1 MIRRNPTLTLLLALG
16 ALGCGDDAGL
26 ASGGGGGDVPGAAP
40 APTTTTAGPGAT
52 GVGQIGAQD
61 FGLFRQILDD
71 GMIPAPGTLDAVG
84 FFAEHKLDYPLP
96 ECGDDLCVHALLGV
110 QGNMVDG
117 GDCTVIQIGMN
128 SPLRPDAAD
137 RPPLD
142 LVLALDVS
150 GSMRG
155 GPIEAL
161 RAGLHRMLDHLGP
174 DDTVTIVPYA
184 TEAYVALPATG
195 LEGRAELEAAIDAL
209 ATRGNTNIYDGLF
222 LAFEQAEQRRAPDRE
237 ARVVLLSDGVATTGL
252 VDPARLRRLAEAY
265 ARRGIGVTT
274 IGVGVDF
281 DVDVMRGISEVG
293 AGNFYFLENPAAV
306 EEVFA
311 DEVQTF
317 LVPVALDATLELR
330 VGPHYVVRG
339 AYGTHAW
346 RGGRHGGKAELPALF
361 LAGRQRADDPVAETG
376 RRGGGGGVLIELGVV
391 PGATAPAGEPVGVVE
406 LRFTDPRTGERRRQT
421 TEVVNPMAPGEM
433 PVAGWFTDDTVAKGF
448 VMLNLYVGFELA
460 MELTRDGDLLTALA
474 TLQALRAAVG
484 DWLLDH
490 PDPDITDDL
499 AYVDRFVDLLEAR
512 RGEATF
518 ARPPDGSA
526 ARPRNPWPAD

>member
-1 MIRRNPTLTLLLALG
+1 MRPNAPLTLCLILG
-16 ALGCGDDAGL
+16 ALGCSDGGGGS
-26 ASGGGGGDVPGAAP
+26 ASGGGGDFPAADP
-40 APTTTTAGPGAT
+40 APPTTNAGPGAT

-71 GMIPAPGTLDAVG
+71 GNIPAPGTLDAVG
-84 FFAEHKLDYPLP
+84 FFAEHKLDYPQP
-96 ECGDDLCVHALLGV
+96 ECGEDICVHALLGV
-110 QGNMVDG
+110 QGNMVNG

-155 GPIEAL
+155 APIEAL
-161 RAGLHRMLDHLGP
+161 RVGLHRMLDHLGP
-174 DDTVTIVPYA
+174 DDTVTLVPYA
-184 TEAYVALPATG
+184 TEAFVALEPTG
-195 LEGRAELEAAIDAL
+195 LDERARLEAAIDAL

-252 VDPARLRRLAEAY
+252 VEPARLRRLAEAY

-274 IGVGVDF
+274 IGVGRDF
-281 DVDVMRGISEVG
+281 DVDVMRGIAEVG
-293 AGNFYFLENPAAV
+293 AGNFYFLESPAAV
-306 EEVFA
+306 EEVFV

-330 VGPHYVVRG
+330 LGPHYVVRG

-361 LAGRQRADDPVAETG
+361 LA
-376 RRGGGGGVLIELGVV
+376 
-391 PGATAPAGEPVGVVE
+391 
-406 LRFTDPRTGERRRQT
+406 
-421 TEVVNPMAPGEM
+421 
-433 PVAGWFTDDTVAKGF
+433 
-448 VMLNLYVGFELA
+448 
-460 MELTRDGDLLTALA
+460 
-474 TLQALRAAVG
+474 
-484 DWLLDH
+484 
-490 PDPDITDDL
+490 
-499 AYVDRFVDLLEAR
+499 
-512 RGEATF
+512 
-518 ARPPDGSA
+518 
-526 ARPRNPWPAD
+526 